1 MGRGDEP
8 DAFDDFDSRLEAL
21 RAQEAR
27 REARQERKPQRLDWG
42 SGIQVGIE
50 VIAGVVGGTVLGY
63 ALDHWLGT
71 GPLFL
76 IVMFLLG
83 SMAGM
88 LNAYRSLR
96 RFMRNEPGGP
106 GPG

>member
-1 MGRGDEP
+1 MGQGDEP
-8 DAFDDFDSRLEAL
+8 DAFDDFDSRLAAL

-27 REARQERKPQRLDWG
+27 REGRQERKPQRLDWG

-50 VIAGVVGGTVLGY
+50 VIAGVVGGTLLGY
-63 ALDHWLGT
+63 GLDHWLGT

-83 SMAGM
+83 SMAGL
-88 LNAYRSLR
+88 LNAYRYLR